1 MSSENVALVRSII
14 RAWNDRGD
22 PSVEAYHDDAEWDFE
37 GWAFDLQGTFHGT
50 EGLSEMLDALR
61 SEWEEIRVDEEQYLE
76 AGDKVAFVGRFSA
89 RRRSSGLEVSDS
101 GTCIFTIRDGRVAR
115 FSLVHDRE
123 RAMQLLGNEAQTVPR

>member
-22 PSVEAYHDDAEWDFE
+22 PSVLAYHDDAEWNFE
-37 GWAFDLQGTFHGT
+37 GWTFDLHGTFHGR
-50 EGLSEMLDALR
+50 EGLSEMLDAVR

-76 AGDKVAFVGRFSA
+76 AGDKVAFFGRFSA

-101 GTCIFTIRDGRVAR
+101 GTCIFTMRDGKVAR

-123 RAMQLLGNEAQTVPR
+123 RAMELLGEQVHPVPR